1 MGNCPT
7 TPSEFAVQSHSTLCN
22 GERMWTTFLFSSLF
36 TLFGGWIIILLYDF
50 LKALVVKSRRSE
62 MISIIKR
69 YSRRNEVI
77 VSEML
82 FFFVFKTSNFCSLLQ
97 NE

>member
-7 TPSEFAVQSHSTLCN
+7 TPSEFAVQSHGTLCN

-82 FFFVFKTSNFCSLLQ
+82 VFFCI
-97 NE
+97 